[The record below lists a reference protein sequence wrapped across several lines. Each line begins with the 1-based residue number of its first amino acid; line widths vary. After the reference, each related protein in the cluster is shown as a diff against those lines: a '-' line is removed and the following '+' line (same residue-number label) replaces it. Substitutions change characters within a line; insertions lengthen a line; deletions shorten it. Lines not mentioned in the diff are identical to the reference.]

1 MAFAPRRPYCA
12 QDDNEGFTKSLF
24 QTLLRDC
31 AAGDA
36 ISGSSG
42 WIGLVIVCL
51 GVDDD
56 CGASVAEERV
66 RVGAESDVL
75 VLDLRIGFALGVDG
89 EVFHV
94 AGVMAFGIVES
105 VLFGFGIEVRTGGFE
120 IRRIAFGILM
130 KVNSVL
136 ARGKAV
142 KMQLEGNG

>member
-75 VLDLRIGFALGVDG
+75 VLDLRIGFAFRVDG
-89 EVFHV
+89 EVRHV
-94 AGVMAFGIVES
+94 SGMVAFGIFQT
-105 VLFGFGIEVRTGGFE
+105 VLFPIRIEMRAGGFE
-120 IRRIAFGILM
+120 IRRIARRILM
-130 KVNSVL
+130 EVDGVFAGRKT
-136 ARGKAV
+136 V
-142 KMQLEGNG
+142 KLQLEADG